1 MRVTKRRPS
10 SSKDAWRVAAI
21 IVGGLLLLNGWS
33 SVWAASNK
41 PPHPAAIKSDPKSAR
56 HAAPAPAFGPAD
68 LIEDGVPGLRG
79 LASFYGKK
87 FDGRRTA
94 TGDRFDARQFTAA
107 SNRFPLGTL
116 VAVRRADNDRC
127 AIVKVNDRM
136 HRKHR
141 KRIIDVSRSVAEYLG
156 MVRAGVVFV
165 SVAPVKNGRPAAG
178 AALCHAAFAPEGE
191 LECESCGQPGKMPEF
206 RLSVE
211 S

>member
-1 MRVTKRRPS
+1 MTKRRPS
-10 SSKDAWRVAAI
+10 SSKDAWRAAAI

-33 SVWAASNK
+33 SVRAASNK
-41 PPHPAAIKSDPKSAR
+41 PPHPVASKAS
-56 HAAPAPAFGPAD
+56 HAEPAPAFGPAD
-68 LIEDGVPGLRG
+68 LIEDGTPGLRG

-87 FDGRRTA
+87 FDGRQTA
-94 TGDRFDARQFTAA
+94 TGERFDARQFTAA

-116 VAVRRADNDRC
+116 LAVRRADNDRC

-178 AALCHAAFAPEGE
+178 SAVCLAAFAPEP
-191 LECESCGQPGKMPEF
+191 ECESCGQPQKMPEF
-206 RLSVE
+206 LPPIE
-211 S
+211 N